1 MPEFAVVEGTPD
13 SPWAVEAYHELDLAH
28 SLEVFGEDMTISA
41 ERTREFLASQDSG
54 LHVLL
59 LVIPRTAAAT
69 TPGRFGL
76 PLAPDSP
83 VEVHGVALL
92 TLPTADNQHLV
103 DDLFVM
109 VAAGSRRRG
118 VATALLEQVR
128 RIARE
133 SGRDTVL
140 AWSEHRTTAASA
152 ALPQLTAPTGT
163 GSLPV
168 DGNVGFLRAAGFEL
182 AQVERM
188 SRLELPTAAGLLA
201 RLQAEAQ
208 EVAGSAY
215 RVVSWLGEVPEQ
227 YLEPVAAL
235 YAAMSTDAPQGEID
249 FREEKWDA
257 GRVRRHDREL
267 LQSGELVQTVALSID
282 DGRAAGHTVMFVP
295 QASPHRPE
303 QHNTVVLA
311 DHRGHRLGLWIKAAN
326 LALLEAEFP
335 QVQHIDTWN
344 ADENNH
350 MLAINTA
357 IGYRQLG
364 VTGAWQLRLT

>member
-1 MPEFAVVEGTPD
+1 VVEGAPD
-13 SPWAVEAYHELDLAH
+13 SPWAVDAYHELDLAH

-41 ERTREFLASQDSG
+41 ERTREFLSSQDSG

-59 LVIPRTAAAT
+59 LAIGATAAPSR
-69 TPGRFGL
+69 PGRFGL

-109 VAAGSRRRG
+109 VAADGRRRG
-118 VATALLEQVR
+118 VATALLDQVR

-133 SGRDTVL
+133 SGRDTIL
-140 AWSEHRTTAASA
+140 AWSEHRTTPASA
-152 ALPQLTAPTGT
+152 ELPQLAPPTGT
-163 GSLPV
+163 GSVPI

-182 AQVERM
+182 VQVERM
-188 SRLELPTAAGLLA
+188 SRLELPTPAGLLE
-201 RLQAEAQ
+201 RLAAQAEEA
-208 EVAGSAY
+208 AGASY
-215 RVVSWLGEVPEQ
+215 RVVSWLGEVPEP

-235 YAAMSTDAPQGEID
+235 YAAMSTDAPQGGID

-257 GRVRRHDREL
+257 ERVRRHDREL
-267 LQSGELVQTVALSID
+267 LQSGELVQTLALSRD

-295 QASPHRPE
+295 VASPHRPE

-311 DHRGHRLGLWIKAAN
+311 AHRGHRLGLWIKAAN
-326 LALLEAEFP
+326 LALLEEEFP
-335 QVQHIDTWN
+335 RARHIDTWN
-344 ADENNH
+344 ADENSH